1 MWVPVAVMTGLS
13 ASCYT
18 LPLPLPLD
26 ELLVTVY
33 DVCMMSPVDCSG
45 QIQVTS
51 RTSVYKQSIAQMHGA
66 PHHAITSS
74 MDSYTCILAM
84 ACRGYE
90 IIHPYPYPYSQIFRG
105 YPWIYPYPVHRCPS
119 STALHIGLCT
129 WCPQIADGFY
139 YSIFTI
145 ATSISIPYLVSK

>member
-1 MWVPVAVMTGLS
+1 MTGLS

-74 MDSYTCILAM
+74 MDSYILALLYRSP
-84 ACRGYE
+84 CFIG
-90 IIHPYPYPYSQIFRG
+90 
-105 YPWIYPYPVHRCPS
+105 PS
-119 STALHIGLCT
+119 SLRPSLGISSRCT
-129 WCPQIADGFY
+129 YPMSVGQ
-139 YSIFTI
+139 SE
-145 ATSISIPYLVSK
+145 